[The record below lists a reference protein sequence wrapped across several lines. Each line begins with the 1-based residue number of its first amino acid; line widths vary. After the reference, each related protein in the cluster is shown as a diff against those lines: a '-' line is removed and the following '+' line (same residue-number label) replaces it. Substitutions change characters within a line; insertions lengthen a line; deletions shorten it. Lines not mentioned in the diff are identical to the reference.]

1 MWWCQFIDL
10 LRFETRASS
19 LRNFG
24 MADRK
29 LWYEL
34 KTYSFL
40 AITSCAKIQTFRVPF
55 HRQALQKFQ

>member
-1 MWWCQFIDL
+1 MWWCQFIDQ
-10 LRFETRASS
+10 LRFETRISS

-40 AITSCAKIQTFRVPF
+40 AIISYAKIQICRFPL
-55 HRQALQKFQ
+55 HRQALQK